1 VKTLVL
7 IFLFSIFSSCAQRIK
22 VPINRFISPEGIGSG
37 FQMAYQDTG
46 HSSGVLD
53 FANNNTNNSLKMSS
67 ANEEALYLGV
77 GIAPT
82 VDLFVKVHKES
93 SSLIGLKVQVF
104 GTPLKEI
111 AVGHKLA
118 FTMATG
124 SERDEFDDTF
134 TIELK
139 SDVTDYSL
147 IYGYRSSESM
157 MMYLGV
163 STSNYSFE
171 GTIKGNHGLS
181 NGDIDYQA
189 RNIQGAHIGAMLG
202 GASFNLKAEYATQK
216 IKWTNTE
223 SKLYQYFALALQT
236 GW

>member
-1 VKTLVL
+1 
-7 IFLFSIFSSCAQRIK
+7 
-22 VPINRFISPEGIGSG
+22 
-37 FQMAYQDTG
+37 MAYQDTG

-53 FANNNTNNSLKMSS
+53 FSNNNTDNALKMSS

-82 VDLFVKVHKES
+82 VDLFIKVHKES

-104 GTPLKEI
+104 GTPLKEVV
-111 AVGHKLA
+111 VGHKLA
-118 FTMATG
+118 FSMATG

-147 IYGYRSSESM
+147 IYGYRSSDSM
-157 MMYLGV
+157 MIYLGASV
-163 STSNYSFE
+163 SNYSFE
-171 GTIKGNHGLS
+171 GTIKGNHGLNNS
-181 NGDIDYQA
+181 DIDYQA

-202 GASFNLKAEYATQK
+202 GSSFNLKAEYATQK
-216 IKWTNTE
+216 IEWSNTE